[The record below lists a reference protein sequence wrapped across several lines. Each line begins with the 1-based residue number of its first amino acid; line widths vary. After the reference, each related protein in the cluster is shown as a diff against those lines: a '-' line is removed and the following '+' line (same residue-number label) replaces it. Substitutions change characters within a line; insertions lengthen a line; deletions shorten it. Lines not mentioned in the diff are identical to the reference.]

1 MLWSFI
7 AVVFSGWLFVDA
19 TYRGPVWQ
27 RWLFKPV
34 TLLLLLAL
42 AAQAPVL
49 TVAGYL
55 IILGLVATMVG
66 DALLLLT
73 NERMLYVIG
82 AYFLSYLLYTIGFAS
97 QMTFTLFWPLP
108 VMLLAIGAALIAV
121 LWARLEEL
129 RWPIC
134 TYIGMTLL
142 MVWIAGEQYFAHSTD
157 NSLSL
162 LAGASLLLLT
172 TVLWLISHFR
182 YPFGAAKA
190 VIAASYFAGHFLIVR
205 SLYF

>member
-7 AVVFSGWLFVDA
+7 AVVFSGWLYVDA

-55 IILGLVATMVG
+55 IILGLVATMVA
-66 DALLLLT
+66 DALQLLT
-73 NERMLYVIG
+73 NERMMYVIG
-82 AYFLSYLLYTIGFAS
+82 AYFLSHLLYTIGFAS
-97 QMTFTLFWPLP
+97 QMNFTVFWPLP
-108 VMLLAIGAALIAV
+108 IALLIIGAALIAV
-121 LWARLEEL
+121 LWTRLAEL

-142 MVWIAGEQYFAHSTD
+142 MVWIAGEQYFARSTD
-157 NSLSL
+157 NSFSL

>member
-42 AAQAPVL
+42 AAQTPVL
-49 TVAGYL
+49 TPAGYL

-66 DALLLLT
+66 DALLLLRD
-73 NERMLYVIG
+73 ERIIYVIG

-97 QMTFTLFWPLP
+97 QMTFSVFWPLP
-108 VMLLAIGAALIAV
+108 ILLLIIGAALIAV
-121 LWARLEEL
+121 LWQHLAEL
-129 RWPIC
+129 RWPVC

-142 MVWIAGEQYFAHSTD
+142 MVWIAGEHYFARSSDH
-157 NSLSL
+157 SLSL
-162 LAGASLLLLT
+162 LAGTGFLLIS
-172 TVLWLISHFR
+172 TVLWLVSRFR
-182 YPFGAAKA
+182 YPFNAARA
-190 VIAASYFAGHFLIVR
+190 IIAASYFAGHFLIVR

>member
-7 AVVFSGWLFVDA
+7 AVVFSGWLSVDA
-19 TYRGPVWQ
+19 TYRGPAWQ

-49 TVAGYL
+49 TPAGYL

-66 DALLLLT
+66 DALLLLRD
-73 NERMLYVIG
+73 ERMVYVIG

-97 QMTFTLFWPLP
+97 QMTFSVFWPLP
-108 VMLLAIGAALIAV
+108 IVLLIIGVALIAV
-121 LWARLEEL
+121 LWPRLAEL

-134 TYIGMTLL
+134 TYIGMTVL
-142 MVWIAGEQYFAHSTD
+142 MVWIAGEQYFALSNDH
-157 NSLSL
+157 SLSL
-162 LAGASLLLLT
+162 LAGTGFLLIS
-172 TVLWLISHFR
+172 TVLWLVSRFR
-182 YPFGAAKA
+182 YPFHAARA